1 MGFNFQKLPANTLV
15 GASWKTFKGVC
26 EGRRVDK
33 KYKAK
38 YRFTKLI
45 CRILSSINFIE
56 NRRYKK
62 RLGNT
67 KLNDSPLFI
76 IGHWRSGTTFVHN
89 VFACDKQFGFTTTYQ
104 TVFPFMMF
112 TIKWFFKKMAALA
125 MPAKREADNMEL
137 STDQPQEEEFALSNM
152 SPYSFYNF
160 WIFPQSTEEY
170 RSKYLLFETITDEEK
185 ASFKECYERLVKT
198 SVWDTKGKRY
208 LSKNPPHTG
217 RIKFLLE
224 MFPNAKFIYLVRNP
238 YTVLESTR
246 NFFSKTIQPL
256 KLQDYSM
263 EELDKDIL
271 ETYTRLYNR
280 YEADKG
286 LIPEGNLIELRFEDF
301 EADPFGKT
309 KEIYEKLS
317 LGGWED
323 AKDAIEA
330 YIGKK
335 KGHKK
340 NAYKYKP
347 ETVKLVDKHWGYA
360 LKQWNYNLDNKD

>member
-1 MGFNFQKLPANTLV
+1 MGFKFQKLPVNTLV
-15 GASWKTFKGVC
+15 GASWSTFKGVC
-26 EGRRVDK
+26 EGRTIDK
-33 KYKAK
+33 NYKTK
-38 YRFTKLI
+38 YRLTKAI
-45 CRILSSINFIE
+45 CRLLSSLCGIE
-56 NRRYKK
+56 RKRYEKL
-62 RLGNT
+62 LGDV

-89 VFACDKQFGFTTTYQ
+89 VFACDKQFGYTTTYQ
-104 TVFPFMMF
+104 TVFPFIMF
-112 TIKWFFKKMAALA
+112 TIKGFFKKMTALA
-125 MPAKREADNMEL
+125 MPKKREADNMEL
-137 STDQPQEEEFALSNM
+137 NTNQPQEEEFAMSNM

-160 WIFPQSTEEY
+160 WVFPKDTEEY
-170 RSKYLLFETITDEEK
+170 RSKYLLFETISDKEK
-185 ASFKECYERLVKT
+185 ESFRECYERLVKT

-208 LSKNPPHTG
+208 LSKNPPNTG

-256 KLQDYSM
+256 KFQDYS
-263 EELDKDIL
+263 EEDLDKDIL

-280 YEADKG
+280 YEKDKT
-286 LIPEGNLIELRFEDF
+286 LIPEGNLVELRFEDF
-301 EADPFGKT
+301 ETDPLTKT

-317 LGGWED
+317 LGGWD
-323 AKDAIEA
+323 SAKDAIEA

-347 ETVKLVDKHWGYA
+347 ETVKLVEDNWGYA
-360 LKQWNYNLDNKD
+360 LEQWGYEMVSKE

>member
-15 GASWKTFKGVC
+15 GASWSTFKGVC

-33 KYKAK
+33 KFKGK

-89 VFACDKQFGFTTTYQ
+89 VFACDKQFGYTTTYQ

-137 STDQPQEEEFALSNM
+137 NTDQPQEEEFALSNM

-160 WIFPQSTEEY
+160 WIFPQDTEEY
-170 RSKYLLFETITDEEK
+170 RSKYLLFETITEEEK

-286 LIPEGNLIELRFEDF
+286 LIPEGNLVELRFEDF

-317 LGGWED
+317 LGGWDE

-347 ETVKLVDKHWGYA
+347 ETVELVDKHWGYA
-360 LKQWNYNLDNKD
+360 LKQWDYNLGNKD

>member
-15 GASWKTFKGVC
+15 GASWSTFKGVC
-26 EGRRVDK
+26 DGRKVDK
-33 KYKAK
+33 KYKGK

-89 VFACDKQFGFTTTYQ
+89 VFACDKQFGYTTTYQ

-125 MPAKREADNMEL
+125 IPAKREADNMEL
-137 STDQPQEEEFALSNM
+137 NTDQPQEEEFALSNM

-170 RSKYLLFETITDEEK
+170 RSKYLLFETITEEEK

-286 LIPEGNLIELRFEDF
+286 LIPEGNLVELRFEDF
-301 EADPFGKT
+301 EADPFSKT

-317 LGGWED
+317 LGGWDE
-323 AKDAIEA
+323 AKEAIEA

-347 ETVKLVDKHWGYA
+347 ETVELVDKHWGYA
-360 LKQWNYNLDNKD
+360 LKQWNYNLENKD

>member
-15 GASWKTFKGVC
+15 GASWSTFKGVC
-26 EGRRVDK
+26 DGRKVDK
-33 KYKAK
+33 KYKGK

-89 VFACDKQFGFTTTYQ
+89 VFACDKQFGYTTTYQ

-137 STDQPQEEEFALSNM
+137 NTDQPQEEEFALSNM

-170 RSKYLLFETITDEEK
+170 RSKYLLFETITEEEK

-286 LIPEGNLIELRFEDF
+286 LIPEGNLVELRFEDF

-317 LGGWED
+317 LGGWDE

-335 KGHKK
+335 KDHKK

-347 ETVKLVDKHWGYA
+347 ETVELVEKHWGYA
-360 LKQWNYNLDNKD
+360 LKQWNYNLENKD